1 MLLILIRY
9 NAFELCLF
17 LRLCVVSTYRGS
29 CYRGL
34 LLRSSFDISRIVLFA
49 ISHNMVFYC
58 VFSLVVYSILLSSSF
73 LSFSVTNVSRIFMCF
88 VVMIIFVVVAL
99 GLNAFDTFIFPRF
112 PTVFPCYKFS
122 SLI

>member
-1 MLLILIRY
+1 MPSSSVY
-9 NAFELCLF
+9 FSDSAWCLHIG
-17 LRLCVVSTYRGS
+17 VVVIGV
-29 CYRGL
+29 L

-58 VFSLVVYSILLSSSF
+58 VFSLVVYSILLSSLF

-112 PTVFPCYKFS
+112 PPVFPCYKFS